1 MPRAMGSSWS
11 TTTPSFRA
19 SAILPTCPA
28 AAFANHRLAN
38 GEPLPTL
45 DQALAALEGLEVWIE
60 VKNLSGQWDGRFLEV
75 LDRGPTPA
83 RCAVHGFDHRIIAR
97 LGERR
102 AGLRRGVLLCSYL
115 LDTVAA
121 IGGTGAGTVWQE
133 ASLIDRGLVRSV
145 HSAGLE
151 IIAWT
156 VNDEARARELA
167 RLGVDGLCGNF
178 PDRLV
183 AAVAQGTGP
192 A

>member
-1 MPRAMGSSWS
+1 VFLVHHDPVIPGVGQVAD
-11 TTTPSFRA
+11 
-19 SAILPTCPA
+19 LPA

-45 DQALAALEGLEVWIE
+45 EQALAALDGLEAWIE
-60 VKNLSGQWDGRFLEV
+60 VKSLPVQWDGRFLEV
-75 LDRGPTPA
+75 LDRAPTPA

-115 LDTVAA
+115 LDTIAA
-121 IGGTGAGTVWQE
+121 IRGTGAGTVWQE
-133 ASLIDRGLVRSV
+133 APLIDRDFVNSL

-156 VNDEARARELA
+156 VNHEARARELA
-167 RLGVDGLCGNF
+167 LLGVDGLCGNY
-178 PDRLV
+178 PDRLL
-183 AAVAQGTGP
+183 AAVGPPAAQ